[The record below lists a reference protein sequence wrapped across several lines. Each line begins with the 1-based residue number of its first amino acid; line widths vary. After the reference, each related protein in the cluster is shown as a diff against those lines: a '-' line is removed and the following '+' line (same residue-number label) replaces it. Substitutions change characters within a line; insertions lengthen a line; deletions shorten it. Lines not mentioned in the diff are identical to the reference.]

1 MTHFRG
7 LNATSAFL
15 QLATNE
21 ILSIRSDVK
30 TKKKLR
36 CGAVK
41 SHLILSITYQSIL
54 HRDPFCY

>member
-36 CGAVK
+36 C
-41 SHLILSITYQSIL
+41 
-54 HRDPFCY
+54 